1 MAGVA
6 SHAGSSIGSLYTRV
20 PDKAAL
26 VRAVQLRL
34 LDRQLTA
41 LAALE
46 EHHRLEDTPL
56 ADVVDRFVAAA
67 VVGSKTHAGLARAI
81 IVQGVRDPIMRERVS
96 LALDEATRALAGLL
110 RRQATELDHPDPDI
124 AADTIVR
131 AVTGMLQ
138 QAILLDRPVDP
149 ARTAAEL
156 RTLVLGYLGA
166 DEHAD

>member
-34 LDRQLTA
+34 LDRQLAA

-46 EHHRLEDTPL
+46 ERHRVEDRPV
-56 ADVVDRFVAAA
+56 ADVVDRLVPAAA
-67 VVGSKTHAGLARAI
+67 AGIETHAGLARAI

-96 LALDEATRALAGLL
+96 LALDEATRALARLL
-110 RRQATELDHPDPDI
+110 RRQATELKHPAPDI

-131 AVTGMLQ
+131 AVTGMFQ

-166 DEHAD
+166 SADA